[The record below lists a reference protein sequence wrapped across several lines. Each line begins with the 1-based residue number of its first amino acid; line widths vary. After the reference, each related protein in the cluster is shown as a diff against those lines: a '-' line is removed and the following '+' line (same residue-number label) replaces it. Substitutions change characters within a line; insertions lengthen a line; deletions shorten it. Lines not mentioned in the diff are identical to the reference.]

1 MTRAFHDP
9 SEPVGIC
16 GCGAIIP
23 PSDDQCASCQAE
35 SADPLDLDPVMIAVL
50 IICTLG
56 AGILAP
62 LTWNLFEIWRGR

>member
-35 SADPLDLDPVMIAVL
+35 SADPLDLDHDPNHDPDRSYPIRRIEAF
-50 IICTLG
+50 TSG
-56 AGILAP
+56 SWGQH
-62 LTWNLFEIWRGR
+62 